1 MLTRRHLLLAP
12 LALSIAHAAP
22 LAAVRPRA
30 DWKAAPPKP
39 GGRPHTLQRLALH
52 HTAGPQVGSDKAPA
66 TLRGIQAFHQKDK
79 GWIDLAYHLFVDA
92 DGVAWEGRD
101 TALAGD
107 TATTYDPAGFL
118 LICALGNFE
127 EVQPTAA
134 QLDGIARL
142 MRAAH
147 DTLGLSLDTVAIHRE
162 LAATLC
168 PGKNLAS
175 RLPEIVERARR

>member
-1 MLTRRHLLLAP
+1 MTRRAALLGVLAVP
-12 LALSIAHAAP
+12 FAHAALP
-22 LAAVRPRA
+22 TVRPRS
-30 DWKAAPPKP
+30 DWKAAPARP
-39 GGRPHTLQRLALH
+39 GGRPHTLARLALH

-101 TALAGD
+101 TAFAGD

-127 EVQPTAA
+127 EVLPTSA

-147 DTLGLSLDTVAIHRE
+147 DGLGLSLDTVAIHRE

-175 RLPEIVERARR
+175 RLPELVERARR